1 MKITLDANVV
11 MPTKAHKHDGG
22 YDLYAR
28 DTQIIGAKESAT
40 IDTGVHVELPVGT
53 VGFIKSRSGL
63 MFKHEIVAGEGVID
77 CGFNGSIG
85 VKLFNLGGRDYK
97 VNAGDRIAQLVILPL
112 ANSYVGE
119 LELVEQFEE
128 TERGSGGFGSSGR

>member
-1 MKITLDANVV
+1 MRIMLDEGAK

-28 DTQIIGAKESAT
+28 ESLIIGAKESAT
-40 IDTGVHVELPVGT
+40 IDTGVHIELPVGT

-63 MFKHEIVAGEGVID
+63 MFKHDVIAGEGVID
-77 CGFNGSIG
+77 VGFSGSIG

-97 VNAGDRIAQLVILPL
+97 VNADDRIAQLVILPL
-112 ANSYVGE
+112 ADVGK
-119 LELVEQFEE
+119 LEFVESFEE